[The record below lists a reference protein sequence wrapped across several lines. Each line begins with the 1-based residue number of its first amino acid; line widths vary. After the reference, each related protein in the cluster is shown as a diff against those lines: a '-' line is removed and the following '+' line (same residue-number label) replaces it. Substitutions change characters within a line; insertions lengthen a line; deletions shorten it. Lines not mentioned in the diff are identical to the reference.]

1 MKTRTIGIAAV
12 CLLVGSVV
20 GFAFADKV
28 TGGGVAVFKGKPAKE
43 GAYAALGEAEKLS
56 GGGSWELIGVGRVY
70 YLSGDKAKGQEIF
83 DRVLNGKK
91 VAASDWQRIGD
102 VYAEAKENAKA
113 EELFNKV
120 LAADAKDDTGQAEIG
135 SWYIRIGQ
143 REKGEELFARALGRK
158 PNDNWHYV
166 RAAEALLKVTPK

>member
-1 MKTRTIGIAAV
+1 MKTKTIGAAAV

-43 GAYAALGEAEKLS
+43 GAYAALAEAEKLS

-83 DRVLNGKK
+83 DHLLRV
-91 VAASDWQRIGD
+91 ASGERTKSEMLGYGDAEFVPWQIG
-102 VYAEAKENAKA
+102 A
-113 EELFNKV
+113 
-120 LAADAKDDTGQAEIG
+120 TM
-135 SWYIRIGQ
+135 
-143 REKGEELFARALGRK
+143 
-158 PNDNWHYV
+158 
-166 RAAEALLKVTPK
+166 